1 VAIANDKEYC
11 SFCRFFSGQE
21 PMGACRRYP
30 ELRNKSPN
38 DWCGEFMHSK
48 NLVIESITSGLT
60 VSVSKSM
67 KNPIGRPKKS

>member
-1 VAIANDKEYC
+1 MAIANDKEFC

-21 PMGACRRYP
+21 PMGACRRFP

>member
-1 VAIANDKEYC
+1 MATANDKEFC
-11 SFCRFFSGQE
+11 NFCRFFSGQE

-48 NLVIESITSGLT
+48 SLVIESITSGLT

>member
-1 VAIANDKEYC
+1 MAIANDKEYC

-21 PMGACRRYP
+21 PIGSCRRYP

>member
-1 VAIANDKEYC
+1 MAIANDKEFC

-21 PMGACRRYP
+21 PMGACRRVP

>member
-1 VAIANDKEYC
+1 MAIANDKEFC

-21 PMGACRRYP
+21 PMGACRRFP

-48 NLVIESITSGLT
+48 NQVIESITSGLT
-60 VSVSKSM
+60 ISVSKSM